1 MKKVKNKFIVFI
13 IFILSAVV
21 WFLLLSPSNKNL
33 DSNVTLKSWE
43 AIILQ
48 NHSEVNLVENIPVIL
63 TAWDTLKTLSEESLA
78 IIKWWDG
85 SVTRLWGIW
94 ELNVEEDFVSYDK
107 TQINIKFDLLA
118 GKSWSNVLNYI
129 PTDSHFIQTFNDH
142 EAAVRGTIFD
152 INLDKQ
158 YVYVTDHLVNI
169 TKPNG
174 EKIEVWENK
183 PFSLE
188 KWDFISLLE
197 FIQYFKDGTW
207 TNINKNLDKL
217 RLEDLQAEML
227 NTLQAWIWFI
237 EYENITKNNDI
248 AQYIRNLN
256 SEEKR
261 KKYRELLSEYQNL
274 HFANSQTPEL
284 LDEKIKIKQVL
295 VELADQENKE
305 RLMQSTL
312 YDLDEVFKT
321 NNPLSFERI
330 IQMFEA
336 QNEVIEKLK
345 ISLPDTLKFDRL
357 SDEFTVVLQSRLE
370 TMKQKFDNVDF
381 NTIPTITPEMLK
393 NLQNS
398 ADQKVQDFLN
408 NNLDPEAIKNFWNS
422 TLDTFNSLFKNK

>member
-21 WFLLLSPSNKNL
+21 WFLLFSPSNKNL

-118 GKSWSNVLNYI
+118 WKSWSNVLNYI

-197 FIQYFKDGTW
+197 FIQNFKDGTW

-227 NTLQAWIWFI
+227 NTLQAGIWFI

-408 NNLDPEAIKNFWNS
+408 NTLDPEAIKNFWNS
-422 TLDTFNSLFKNK
+422 ALDTFNSLFKNK